1 MRKIFACALLCSLL
15 TACSDTVH
23 PPLIWFSVAY
33 LAPALTTLIA
43 GGIFFSRKML
53 TANVLII
60 TLMNMLG
67 FYIYPAEPEPSFRLI
82 SMGVFSMYFAMIGPG
97 LSYDISSGQPRF
109 GFVGRTLAGCVTPFL
124 CVGLLWWVLLAG

>member
-1 MRKIFACALLCSLL
+1 MPKRFACVVLCSLL
-15 TACSDTVH
+15 TACSETGH

-33 LAPALTTLIA
+33 LVPALITLIA
-43 GGIFFSRKML
+43 GRIFFSRKML

-60 TLMNMLG
+60 TLMNTLG
-67 FYIYPAEPEPSFRLI
+67 FYVYPAEPEPSFRLI

-97 LSYDISSGQPRF
+97 LSYDISNGQPRF

-124 CVGLLWWVLLAG
+124 CVGLLWWVLLTG

>member
-1 MRKIFACALLCSLL
+1 MQKIFACVLMCSLL
-15 TACSDTVH
+15 TACSDTVQ
-23 PPLIWFSVAY
+23 PPFIWFSVAY
-33 LAPALTTLIA
+33 LAPALTTVIA

-53 TANVLII
+53 TVNVLII

-97 LSYDISSGQPRF
+97 LSYDISTGQPRF
-109 GFVGRTLAGCVTPFL
+109 GSVGRALAGVVTPSL
-124 CVGLLWWVLLAG
+124 CVGILWWAALTM

>member
-1 MRKIFACALLCSLL
+1 MPKRVACVLLCSLL
-15 TACSDTVH
+15 TACSNTVH

-33 LAPALTTLIA
+33 LAPALTALIV
-43 GGIFFSRKML
+43 GRIFFSRKML
-53 TANVLII
+53 TVNVLII

-97 LSYDISSGQPRF
+97 LSYDISNGQPRF